1 MTIFK
6 DSYKNFFSILI
17 HFKSNKIYL
26 IFFLY
31 LFFTILEMINIA
43 AILPL
48 ISILLEGEN
57 KLNNFFFFRY
67 LEFQNFKDN
76 KETIYFLIVVTFI
89 VFLIK
94 AIVQTIALKLQAD
107 YYASVR
113 TKIAN
118 FFYNIYLYKSFIYF
132 QNKKQSS
139 DIIRNL
145 TNLSATY
152 TSFLERTL
160 LLFNDFFVFL
170 GVIIFFSFY
179 NPQLFFSVF
188 SIMLIISLIFVN
200 FSKKY
205 FFNLGKSLV
214 DLSSSII
221 KQIQETFNNI
231 LQIKLLKKENFFK
244 NNFNTIVN
252 DSNFKL
258 GRVNFFQSLPK
269 IFIELLA
276 ILILLTIISIF
287 VFNDYS
293 TTEITSLITL
303 FLITIIRLIP
313 LLGKLI
319 TYINSLSNFAP
330 SLSILND
337 EIKDHSNNID
347 IDSKINSSQLDNL
360 NKIDLKEIEFVYPET
375 GVKIFS
381 KVNLSFKKNNIYGI
395 VGPSGSG
402 KTTLLNIITGLIIP
416 TKGIVRYN
424 EFNINNGY
432 TAKIGYVS
440 QSSILL
446 NSPIKN
452 NIAFGCD
459 NKDINED
466 KLINSLKNAQIFNE
480 IKNLKK
486 GYNTTVSELG
496 GNFSVGQLQRISI
509 ARLLYNE
516 SNILIFDEPTS
527 SLDEEN
533 SKNILNTIS
542 KLREKGIVFI
552 VSHNKDD
559 MQICDEVYRI
569 NEKKIIMEKE

>member
-6 DSYKNFFSILI
+6 DSYKDFSSILI
-17 HFKSNKIYL
+17 HFKSKKLYL

-31 LFFTILEMINIA
+31 LLFTILEMINIA

-57 KLNNFFFFRY
+57 KLNNFFLFRY
-67 LEFQNFKDN
+67 LEFQDFKDN

-107 YYASVR
+107 FYASVR
-113 TKIAN
+113 TKIAD
-118 FFYNIYLYKSFIYF
+118 FLYNIYLYKSFIYF
-132 QNKKQSS
+132 QNKKQSA

-145 TNLSATY
+145 TNLSASY
-152 TSFLERTL
+152 TGFLERTL
-160 LLFNDFFVFL
+160 LLLNDFFVFL
-170 GVIIFFSFY
+170 GVMIFFSFY
-179 NPQLFFSVF
+179 NPELFFSVF

-214 DLSSSII
+214 DLSSSTI
-221 KQIQETFNNI
+221 KQIQETLNNI
-231 LQIKLLKKENFFK
+231 LQIKLLKKEKFFK
-244 NNFNTIVN
+244 NNFNKIVN

-258 GRVNFFQSLPK
+258 AKVNFFQSLPK

-287 VFNDYS
+287 VFIDYS

-303 FLITIIRLIP
+303 FFITIIRLIP

-319 TYINSLSNFAP
+319 TYINSVSNFAP
-330 SLSILND
+330 SLSILKN

-347 IDSKINSSQLDNL
+347 IDSNINSNQLNNL
-360 NKIDLKEIEFVYPET
+360 NKIDLEEIEFVYPES

-395 VGPSGSG
+395 IGPSGSG
-402 KTTLLNIITGLIIP
+402 KTTLLNIITGLINP

-424 EFNINNGY
+424 ELNIKNGY

-459 NKDINED
+459 DKDIDED

-486 GYNTTVSELG
+486 GYDTIVSELG
-496 GNFSVGQLQRISI
+496 GNFSLGQIQRISI

-542 KLREKGIVFI
+542 KLREKGVVFI

-569 NEKKIIMEKE
+569 NEKKIIMERV